1 MKPNAPRQF
10 SFQSGRPP
18 VVVPATPAA
27 EQTTVADCRRMLHT
41 AQVMQ
46 LNTARPRALRTRE
59 VGGVDAGDDQGEGMN
74 DPRQLGAGTSG
85 CTFIQVLERFRE
97 EQRRR
102 AERHFTP

>member
-1 MKPNAPRQF
+1 
-10 SFQSGRPP
+10 
-18 VVVPATPAA
+18 
-27 EQTTVADCRRMLHT
+27 
-41 AQVMQ
+41 
-46 LNTARPRALRTRE
+46 
-59 VGGVDAGDDQGEGMN
+59 MN

>member
-46 LNTARPRALRTRE
+46 LNTARPARELYALGRLE
-59 VGGVDAGDDQGEGMN
+59 VWMRGM
-74 DPRQLGAGTSG
+74 
-85 CTFIQVLERFRE
+85 IKERV
-97 EQRRR
+97 
-102 AERHFTP
+102 